1 MQGKMDKIM
10 SMIKEYPDTALRRKI
25 LTDLGDINEMLNGHL
40 IGLAGIQGYFFD
52 AEEKVARA
60 KQ

>member
-40 IGLAGIQGYFFD
+40 IGLAGIQGYVFD